1 MNNKKYTLRY
11 LPLFEEDLLSAAGY
25 ISDKLMNKDAALKL
39 VSETEAAI
47 LKRLENPVSFE
58 PYKSVKDRKNKY
70 YRIIVRNYSV
80 FYVVI
85 DNIMEVR
92 RFIYNGRDL
101 NNII

>member
-11 LPLFEEDLLSAAGY
+11 LPIFEEDLLSAADY
-25 ISDKLMNKDAALKL
+25 ISNKLLNKQAAIKL
-39 VSETEAAI
+39 VSETEKAI
-47 LKRLENPVSFE
+47 LKRLENPASFE
-58 PYKSVKDRKNKY
+58 VYKSVKERKNNY

-85 DNIMEVR
+85 DDVMEVR
-92 RFIYNGRDL
+92 RFIYNGRDI